1 MSGKLPELKRGDT
14 DRFLE
19 RFAPD
24 RRVKGVKVTG
34 LSVHGH
40 PFSIDLDHKGGM
52 RPDILGHALRY
63 MGVSR
68 DEFWAWYEGQEPKG
82 SGVGTE

>member
-1 MSGKLPELKRGDT
+1 MSGKLPELWLGDI

-34 LSVHGH
+34 RSVHDH
-40 PFSIDLDHKGGM
+40 PFSIDLDHEGGM
-52 RPDILGHALRY
+52 RPDVLGHALRY
-63 MGVSR
+63 MGISR
-68 DEFWAWYEGQEPKG
+68 GEFWDWHERQEPKG
-82 SGVGTE
+82 SGVNTE